1 MKKYA
6 YLGTDKQTKF
16 GCVSQEKYG
25 CILLS
30 LLSFDQLIPE
40 ELEASDF
47 IHASSN
53 WGGRDKVSETL
64 RSYKAR
70 CTGRSISLEKPLIIS
85 GIDYDT
91 FGSTRWDFEVYSLS
105 EVIVEDSR
113 EIERYNIKQ

>member
-1 MKKYA
+1 MKKHA
-6 YLGTDKQTKF
+6 YLGTNKN
-16 GCVSQEKYG
+16 GEYG
-25 CILLS
+25 CILVS

-70 CTGRSISLEKPLIIS
+70 CTGRSISLENPLIIS

-91 FGSTRWDFEVYSLS
+91 FSSTEWDFEVYSLS
-105 EVIVEDSR
+105 EAIVEDSR
-113 EIERYNIKQ
+113 AIERYNIKQ

>member
-1 MKKYA
+1 MKKHA
-6 YLGTDKQTKF
+6 YLGTDKN
-16 GCVSQEKYG
+16 GEYG
-25 CILLS
+25 CILVS

-53 WGGRDKVSETL
+53 WGGRDKVSRTL
-64 RSYKAR
+64 GRYIAR

-91 FGSTRWDFEVYSLS
+91 FGSTGWDFEVYSLS

-113 EIERYNIKQ
+113 AIERYNIKQ